1 MRSVIAAQDPVAA
14 AAAGGRRWPRP
25 AGRRALLGLGLG
37 LGLGLAAP
45 GRSAAQGPPPPPE
58 LVPVAQAYTAAWNA
72 HDLPAVRALFA
83 PDAVVRERWGPV
95 PPEVWETREPQVV
108 RAYLEGSHDGD
119 NYDTGGFAWVTG
131 RPAIAAWA
139 AARFAQHHRFRAG
152 PYRGAGDKVSW
163 PYQEFVDPF
172 QRTPGASPL
181 DGDAEA
187 LVRDGL
193 IAVLSL
199 VQAPASVRRQRDEA
213 ATAFDRAMATQRAS
227 PLQGERGGAPLQP
240 PRGPAAPTGVA
251 WPLGLAGLAL
261 LSAAT
266 VMLRR
271 RRRP

>member
-1 MRSVIAAQDPVAA
+1 VAVAA
-14 AAAGGRRWPRP
+14 AY
-25 AGRRALLGLGLG
+25 L
-37 LGLGLAAP
+37 
-45 GRSAAQGPPPPPE
+45 
-58 LVPVAQAYTAAWNA
+58 AAWNA
-72 HDLPAVRALFA
+72 HDLDAVLALFA

-119 NYDTGGFAWVTG
+119 NYDTHGFAWVTG

-139 AARFAQHHRFRAG
+139 AARFAQHHRFQAG
-152 PYRGAGDKVSW
+152 PYRGAGDTVSW
-163 PYQEFVDPF
+163 RYQEFVDPF

-187 LVRDGL
+187 VVQGGR

-227 PLQGERGGAPLQP
+227 PLQGELGGAPRRPL
-240 PRGPAAPTGVA
+240 GGADPTDAA
-251 WPLGLAGLAL
+251 WPLALSGLAVLAAVL
-261 LSAAT
+261 AAQ
-266 VMLRR
+266 RR
-271 RRRP
+271 RRAPQR

>member
-1 MRSVIAAQDPVAA
+1 VAVAA
-14 AAAGGRRWPRP
+14 AY
-25 AGRRALLGLGLG
+25 L
-37 LGLGLAAP
+37 
-45 GRSAAQGPPPPPE
+45 
-58 LVPVAQAYTAAWNA
+58 AAWNA
-72 HDLPAVRALFA
+72 HDLDAVLALFA

-119 NYDTGGFAWVTG
+119 NYDTHGFAWVTG

-139 AARFAQHHRFRAG
+139 AARFAQHHRFQAG
-152 PYRGAGDKVSW
+152 PYRGAGDTVSW
-163 PYQEFVDPF
+163 RYQEFVDPF

-187 LVRDGL
+187 VVQGGR

-227 PLQGERGGAPLQP
+227 PLQGELGGAPRRPL
-240 PRGPAAPTGVA
+240 GGADPTDAA
-251 WPLGLAGLAL
+251 WPLALSGLAVLA
-261 LSAAT
+261 A
-266 VMLRR
+266 RR
-271 RRRP
+271 RRRAPQR